1 MTPKRRKEKNRVL
14 LCGAG
19 EAGRMIAREILN
31 NPRSQYVCV
40 GFLDDDPD
48 KQGWELEGAPVLG
61 PLIDLPQY
69 VEEYQVDEVLLTI
82 PSASG
87 ATIRHLAQL
96 CDRADVPYRVLPSMF
111 DVIHGDAK
119 LTQVRDVRVEDLLRR
134 EPIRLDMGAIRHYV
148 TDETVLVTG
157 AGGSIGAELCRQLIT
172 FNPAKLVLLGHGEN
186 PIFEI
191 HNELQRRKPRGNL
204 VGAIVDLRD
213 KRRLARILEVH
224 HPGVIFH
231 AAAHKH
237 VPLMEDNPCEAFSNN
252 VGSMLALAE
261 LAPRHG
267 VERVVVISTD
277 KAVES
282 SNAMG
287 SSKAV
292 CEVIARLADDN
303 SDGCRFISVRFGNVL
318 GSRGSVIGV
327 FQEQIERG
335 GPITV
340 TDPRMER
347 FFMTIPEA
355 VELVLQAA
363 ALGEGGEVFVLD
375 MGQPLRII
383 DLAKMLVELSGY
395 DNGEIPIEITGP
407 RPGEKLQ
414 ERLFSLSEERLPSP
428 HPQLLIAR
436 SNGVHS
442 ELWQLIKDIYQA
454 AENLETE
461 RIVELVAR
469 VCPESSWKPG
479 EGSF

>member
-1 MTPKRRKEKNRVL
+1 
-14 LCGAG
+14 
-19 EAGRMIAREILN
+19 MIAREILT
-31 NPRSQYVCV
+31 NPRSNYTCV

-61 PLIDLPQY
+61 PLIDLPQH
-69 VEEYQVDEVLLTI
+69 VHELGVDEVLLTI

-87 ATIRHLAQL
+87 ATVRRLAQL
-96 CDRADVPYRVLPSMF
+96 CDQADVPYRVLPSIF

-134 EPIRLDMGAIRHYV
+134 APIKLDMEAIGEFVSGR
-148 TDETVLVTG
+148 TVLVTG
-157 AGGSIGAELCRQLIT
+157 AGGSIGSELCRQLIT
-172 FNPAKLVLLGHGEN
+172 FSPGRLVLLGHGEN

-191 HNELQRRKPRGNL
+191 HNELTRRRPQGNL
-204 VGAIVDLRD
+204 AGVIVDLRD
-213 KRRLARILEVH
+213 RRRLARVLETH
-224 HPGVIFH
+224 RPEVIFH

-261 LAPRHG
+261 LAPAHG

-282 SNAMG
+282 TNAMG
-287 SSKAV
+287 ASKAV
-292 CEVIARLADDN
+292 CEVVARLADDRHP
-303 SDGCRFISVRFGNVL
+303 DCRFVTVRFGNVL

-335 GPITV
+335 GPLTV
-340 TDPRMER
+340 TDSRMER

-363 ALGEGGEVFVLD
+363 VLGEGGEVFVLD

-383 DLAKMLVELSGY
+383 DLARMLVELSGY

-414 ERLFSLSEERLPSP
+414 ERLFSLAEERLPSP

-436 SNGVHS
+436 SNGVYEETWGLIE
-442 ELWQLIKDIYQA
+442 ELWRA
-454 AENLETE
+454 AEELRTG
-461 RIVELVAR
+461 RVVELVGQI
-469 VCPESSWKPG
+469 CPESQWRAP
-479 EGSF
+479 EGMF